1 MPQQNAM
8 VNQMIQGQSANPM
21 TATPMPS
28 LGSILGG
35 MNGGVPSTPIQQVA
49 NITPPAGMVQTPTA
63 NAVSPSVAQPVTPS
77 VPSFGSTPQPATAPN
92 GLNIGL
98 GSDSLGVP
106 QAPTTPS
113 LGGVSGI
120 DANSLSAIMG
130 SATPQPTPAPSA
142 APNNV
147 ADILKDVMA

>member
-1 MPQQNAM
+1 
-8 VNQMIQGQSANPM
+8 
-21 TATPMPS
+21 
-28 LGSILGG
+28 
-35 MNGGVPSTPIQQVA
+35 
-49 NITPPAGMVQTPTA
+49 MVQTPTA
-63 NAVSPSVAQPVTPS
+63 NAVSPSVAQPVAPS
-77 VPSFGSTPQPATAPN
+77 VPSFGSTPQPAPAPASAPT

-130 SATPQPTPAPSA
+130 SATPQPTPAPSS